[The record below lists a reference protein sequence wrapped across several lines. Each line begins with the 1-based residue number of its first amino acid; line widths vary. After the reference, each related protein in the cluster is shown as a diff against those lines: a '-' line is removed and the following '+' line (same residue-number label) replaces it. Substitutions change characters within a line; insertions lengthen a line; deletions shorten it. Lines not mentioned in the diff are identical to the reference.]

1 MTITI
6 QEIKDRTDEVGECW
20 IWKQGTTNG
29 YPQLK
34 VPGRTCK
41 LVRRLVVELDG
52 RPAEVRQP
60 VITTCGDPMCVNPAH
75 LRQSSTS
82 EVGKRTAAAGGWKG
96 KARGSKIAAKKR
108 ATGKLTMEIA
118 REIRMSVESGPVL
131 SARYGVDKSLVNRI
145 KRGHAW
151 KDYTNPFGGLM

>member
-6 QEIKDRTDEVGECW
+6 QEIKARTDEVGDCW
-20 IWKQGTTNG
+20 IWQKCTSSG
-29 YPQLK
+29 YPQIK
-34 VPGRTCK
+34 VAGCACK
-41 LVRRLVVELDG
+41 LVRRIVVALDG
-52 RPAEVRQP
+52 RPAEPRQP
-60 VITTCGDPMCVNPAH
+60 VITTCGEQKCVNPAH
-75 LRQSSTS
+75 LRSSTIS
-82 EVGKRTAAAGGWKG
+82 AVGKRAAAAGGWKG